1 VKAIT
6 FNAFTTR
13 MMGLISISIAVVAT
27 FAVYPKAV
35 LAHSKGIYPSK
46 ADAEQ
51 RASEIG
57 CTTVH
62 QNNGRWMPC
71 ADEQQLHRQ
80 LRKQ

>member
-1 VKAIT
+1 
-6 FNAFTTR
+6 
-13 MMGLISISIAVVAT
+13 M
-27 FAVYPKAV
+27 YPTAV

>member
-6 FNAFTTR
+6 FHAFTTR

-27 FAVYPKAV
+27 FAVNPTAMQ
-35 LAHSKGIYPSK
+35 AHSKGIYPSK
-46 ADAEQ
+46 ADAEH

-71 ADEQQLHRQ
+71 ADEQQLHLQ

>member
-1 VKAIT
+1 MAI
-6 FNAFTTR
+6 NPFTTR
-13 MMGLISISIAVVAT
+13 MATWLSIPFVALAV
-27 FAVYPKAV
+27 FAMYPTAS
-35 LAHSKGIYPSK
+35 LGHGKGIYQSK

-62 QNNGRWMPC
+62 QNNGKWMPC
-71 ADEQQLHRQ
+71 ADEQELHRQ